1 MDTTTRFAI
10 QDLYADYTRCVDD
23 SCYEEWPEFFTDEC
37 LYRNVSR
44 ENFEAGLPMSA
55 LALESK
61 AMLKDRVYGVTQTIF
76 HAPYFQR
83 HIVGIP
89 KIISESDGVIVSEAN
104 YLVIRTKLD
113 SFSEVFNAGRYI
125 DTIVREN
132 GRLKFRQRICV
143 FDSEL
148 VPNSIIYPI

>member
-23 SCYEEWPEFFTDEC
+23 SCYEEWPEFFYGRMPVPEC
-37 LYRNVSR
+37 FTRKLRSGIADVS
-44 ENFEAGLPMSA
+44 AGAGEQGHAQGPCLRRHA
-55 LALESK
+55 
-61 AMLKDRVYGVTQTIF
+61 DDFF

-113 SFSEVFNAGRYI
+113 SFFPKSSTPAVTSIPSSEKTG
-125 DTIVREN
+125 D
-132 GRLKFRQRICV
+132 
-143 FDSEL
+143 
-148 VPNSIIYPI
+148 

>member
-1 MDTTTRFAI
+1 
-10 QDLYADYTRCVDD
+10 
-23 SCYEEWPEFFTDEC
+23 
-37 LYRNVSR
+37 
-44 ENFEAGLPMSA
+44 MSA